1 MIIEMPERLFCP
13 LEILSYPINRNHLKE
28 IELQIF
34 DKKNPNTFYLESN
47 QSIFF
52 IDRVNNKFKIVKRN
66 YVEDEEK
73 NLLIDSYCMIFL
85 RMMKM
90 LKFEVSLENKYCN

>member
-13 LEILSYPINRNHLKE
+13 LEILSYPINRNNLKE

-47 QSIFF
+47 LFF
-52 IDRVNNKFKIVKRN
+52 
-66 YVEDEEK
+66 
-73 NLLIDSYCMIFL
+73 L
-85 RMMKM
+85 
-90 LKFEVSLENKYCN
+90 